1 MTDISFYHLQ
11 RQGLEVSLPK
21 LLERVMA
28 AGLRAVVLAGTEE
41 RVQALNAG
49 LWTYDPATFL
59 AHGSAR
65 DGNAE
70 DQPIFLTT
78 TEENPNRA
86 TVLVVVDDCEP
97 GYLSSFDR
105 CLEMFNGNDDES
117 VARARQRWRTYK
129 EAGHSMT
136 YWQQSDAGRWEHKG

>member
-11 RQGLEVSLPK
+11 RQGLEAALPK

-59 AHGSAR
+59 AHGSAK

-70 DQPIFLTT
+70 DQPIFLTVA
-78 TEENPNRA
+78 EENPNGA
-86 TVLVVVDDCEP
+86 TVLVVVDDCAP
-97 GYLSSFDR
+97 QFLSSFDR
-105 CLEMFNGNDDES
+105 CLEMFNGNDAES
-117 VARARQRWRTYK
+117 VAQARERWRTYK
-129 EAGHSMT
+129 DTGHNLT
-136 YWQQSDAGRWEHKG
+136 YWQQSDAGGWEQKA